1 METLQD
7 NQEMTIERAI
17 RVLDELLFE
26 FTLRSGGGPDC
37 LLIRESEE
45 ALRFL
50 RRQAVKE
57 SRQEKSRQETW

>member
-1 METLQD
+1 MQ
-7 NQEMTIERAI
+7 NQEMTMTMEDAI
-17 RVLDELLFE
+17 KVLETLLYE
-26 FTLRSGGGPDC
+26 FALRSGGGPDC